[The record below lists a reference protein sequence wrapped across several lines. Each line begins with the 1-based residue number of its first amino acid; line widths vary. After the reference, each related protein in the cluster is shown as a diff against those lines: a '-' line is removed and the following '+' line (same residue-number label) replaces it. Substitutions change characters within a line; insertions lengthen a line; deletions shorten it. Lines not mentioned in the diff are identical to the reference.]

1 MSLRTALKPRKINSK
16 PYRPSRIMPSKQHP
30 RFEELLAAGQARR
43 LLCSRTSQALCSLA
57 SERDPVALVEA
68 TSAGRVPAL
77 VPLRYARMAASPF
90 SFFRGLALVQ
100 AADLASQPHS
110 GITVQACGDAHLMNY
125 GFFASPERN
134 LLFDICDFDE
144 THQAPWE
151 WDIKRLNVSLILAAR
166 TLGISDQAARGIV
179 QAATGT
185 YRRRMHEYARMSQMD
200 VWYSKVSYDQL
211 CASAPSDQLRQT
223 LEKIGERARNRTHLR
238 LLPKIT
244 ADDGVTLRLKDTPP
258 TLFHLHEANTL
269 LPEDDQWLAT
279 PDSPT
284 LIKPMMEQY
293 LTTLKEDR
301 AQLVRRFRIVDMA
314 FKVVGVGSVGT
325 RCLVILLQDDYDQP
339 LFLQLKEA
347 RPSVLERFT
356 QPCTHGHQGK
366 RVVFG
371 QRVMQA
377 ASDLFLGWTTGPA
390 GRDFYVRQLRDM
402 KASAQLESFDTET
415 LRAYAQACA
424 WTLARAHAKSS
435 GQAAMIAGYL
445 GNSGKF
451 ADSMAQYSILY
462 ADQVESDYDAFRRA
476 IESGRLPVDP
486 SAEIGPFGSKPARS

>member
-1 MSLRTALKPRKINSK
+1 M
-16 PYRPSRIMPSKQHP
+16 PSRQHP
-30 RFEELLAAGQARR
+30 RFEELFAAGQARR
-43 LLCSRTSQALCSLA
+43 QLCSRTSQALCSLA

-100 AADLASQPHS
+100 AADLASQGHS
-110 GITVQACGDAHLMNY
+110 GIDVQACGDAHLMNY

-144 THQAPWE
+144 THQGPWE
-151 WDIKRLNVSLILAAR
+151 WDLKRLTVSLVLAAR
-166 TLGISDQAARGIV
+166 TMGISDLTARGIV
-179 QAATGT
+179 EAASGT
-185 YRRRMHEYARMSQMD
+185 YRRRMHDYSRMSQMD
-200 VWYSKVSYDQL
+200 VWYSKVSHELLYN
-211 CASAPSDQLRQT
+211 SAPSDHLRRH

-258 TLFHLHEANTL
+258 TLFHMHEADTL
-269 LPEDDQWLAT
+269 LPDGDQWLAA
-279 PDSPT
+279 PDSLT
-284 LIKPMMEQY
+284 MVAPMMEKY
-293 LTTLKEDR
+293 LSTLKEDR
-301 AQLVRRFRIVDMA
+301 AQLVKRFRIVDMA

-325 RCLVILLQDDYDQP
+325 RCMVILLQDDYDQP

-356 QPCTHGHQGK
+356 QPCVHGHQGK

-371 QRVMQA
+371 QRTMQA

-402 KASAQLESFDTET
+402 KASVQLETFDAET

-435 GQAAMIAGYL
+435 GQAAMIAGYM

-451 ADSMAQYSILY
+451 ADSMAQYSMLY

-476 IESGRLPVDP
+476 IDNGRLPVDP
-486 SAEIGPFGSKPARS
+486 SVDIGPFGSKPPRS